1 MNTFEASLFLQQL
14 QELVIQFKVLE
25 SKDFMTYDELKEY
38 NRLRDEIMTLLKG
51 TF

>member
-1 MNTFEASLFLQQL
+1 MELNIERL

-25 SKDFMTYDELKEY
+25 SKDFMTYEELKEY
-38 NRLRDEIMTLLKG
+38 NRLKDEIMTLLKG